1 MWFLRQGKVPHMWDN
16 HFHRLLHR
24 HCRRSDH
31 TCCNSQDQQVFSCCK
46 NEDTLCYLLPQ
57 SAWIY
62 STKQTT
68 ISVLYCLFKLHTA
81 SMELNTIQRFQKTFF
96 IISAKYPS
104 WQSIDDTV
112 TRLWA
117 GRYRIL
123 ILGKA
128 RFLLPPDILPDSQA
142 YQISYSMV
150 LGFFPK
156 GKAAGAWSWP
166 LTCI

>member
-1 MWFLRQGKVPHMWDN
+1 
-16 HFHRLLHR
+16 
-24 HCRRSDH
+24 
-31 TCCNSQDQQVFSCCK
+31 
-46 NEDTLCYLLPQ
+46 
-57 SAWIY
+57 
-62 STKQTT
+62 
-68 ISVLYCLFKLHTA
+68 
-81 SMELNTIQRFQKTFF
+81 MELNTIQYFQKTFF

-142 YQISYSMV
+142 Y
-150 LGFFPK
+150 
-156 GKAAGAWSWP
+156 
-166 LTCI
+166 